1 MARKWNGMIEATE
14 AGMLRNRDTGGS
26 VVAPKHGRAPLVFLH
41 GLLGHVTN
49 WDSVTAHFGKRRR
62 LLPFSFNLY
71 DTNSPYQNVESLT
84 QAALDDMRR
93 AALDKAVVFGNSMG
107 GQIALN
113 IALQAPER
121 TAALVLTGSAGLL
134 ERGFSNSMPLN
145 PTCDYIRER
154 IMEIFYDPAL
164 ATDELV
170 GEIHALLQKNRNKLR
185 LVKLARAL
193 KQQNLYDELPRVVC
207 PVLLIWG
214 RNDRI
219 TPLRVAK
226 TFADRLPNARLKVLD
241 ECGHAPNIE
250 RPDDFNKLAEEFL
263 CEIGCG

>member
-1 MARKWNGMIEATE
+1 
-14 AGMLRNRDTGGS
+14 LRSHDTGGS
-26 VVAPKHGRAPLVFLH
+26 AVAPNRVRAPLVFLH

-49 WDSVTAHFGKRRR
+49 WDSATEYFGKRRR
-62 LLPFSFNLY
+62 LLPVSFRLY
-71 DTNSPYQNVESLT
+71 DTDSPYQNVESLT
-84 QAALDDMRR
+84 RAVLDDMRR
-93 AALDKAVVFGNSMG
+93 AALDRAIVFGNSMG

-113 IALQAPER
+113 IALRAPER

-145 PTCDYIRER
+145 PTPEYLRQR
-154 IMEIFYDPAL
+154 IMEVFHDPAL

-170 GEIHALLQKNRNKLR
+170 REIHSLLQKNRNKLR

-193 KQQNLYDELPRVVC
+193 KQQNLYDELPRVAC
-207 PVLLIWG
+207 PVLHIWG
-214 RNDRI
+214 RNDQI
-219 TPLRVAK
+219 TPLRIAR
-226 TFADRLPNARLKVLD
+226 TFADRLPNARLKVLE

-250 RPDDFNKLAEEFL
+250 RPGDFNRLAEEFL

>member
-1 MARKWNGMIEATE
+1 MVEATK
-14 AGMLRNRDTGGS
+14 AGMLRKRDTGGS
-26 VVAPKHGRAPLVFLH
+26 AVAPDRVPAPLVFLH
-41 GLLGHVTN
+41 GLLGQVTN
-49 WDSVTAHFGKRRR
+49 WDSSTAHFGKRRR

-71 DTNSPYQNVESLT
+71 DTDSPYQNVESLT

-113 IALQAPER
+113 IALRAPRR

-170 GEIHALLQKNRNKLR
+170 EEIHTLLQKNRNKLR

-193 KQQNLYDELPRVVC
+193 KQQNLYDELPRIEC

-214 RNDRI
+214 RNDQI
-219 TPLRVAK
+219 TPLRVAR
-226 TFADRLPNARLKVLD
+226 TFANRLPNARLKVLD

-250 RPDDFNKLAEEFL
+250 RPDEFNRLAEEFL